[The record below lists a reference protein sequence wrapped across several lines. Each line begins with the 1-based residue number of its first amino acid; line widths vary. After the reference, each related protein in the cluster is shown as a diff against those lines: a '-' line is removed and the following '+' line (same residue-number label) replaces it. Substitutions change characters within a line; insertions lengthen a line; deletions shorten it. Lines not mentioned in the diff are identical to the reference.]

1 MKKNVILSLVFITL
15 ILLIGFCACS
25 CEHNYMEG
33 FTQIPGTSS
42 TPITYSIPLSTPTI
56 QSISTTSE
64 LTTTTTTTTT
74 KILIEF
80 GTSKTLT
87 NSDYCAILETSSNA
101 TVKGLMILK
110 NTAHGNLEVLASLD
124 GVTPAITH
132 KPAVPGVWN
141 VIWASNLSNA
151 LWHGSPL
158 TLANAGTL
166 KIGGNNIIA
175 NFTVP
180 TDGTGTLALT
190 LVDGDLLIK
199 KDTKVLW
206 SLLDSEL
213 NSAKSEVETYMK
225 SNETVRATLNAKL
238 RNKLQ
243 NLNTYYEGIKETLT
257 ASDELANNL
266 TNYQKMVDIRH
277 KMDFELS
284 EINGTSG
291 SKLNISQ
298 TTLQSTMYVNLAISV
313 LAVSLFVLIYS
324 R

>member
-33 FTQIPGTSS
+33 FTQTNTGTN
-42 TPITYSIPLSTPTI
+42 PITYSYNIPFATTPIT
-56 QSISTTSE
+56 SITASE
-64 LTTTTTTTTT
+64 LTTTNV
-74 KILIEF
+74 LIES
-80 GTSKTLT
+80 TETALV
-87 NSDYCAILETSSNA
+87 NSDYCAILDNTSA
-101 TVKGLMILK
+101 KRGLMILK
-110 NTAHGNLEVLASLD
+110 VISHGSPAVEASLD
-124 GVTPAITH
+124 GVTPAVITE
-132 KPAVPGVWN
+132 PGNWQ
-141 VIWASNLSNA
+141 VIWASINSNTT
-151 LWHGSPL
+151 WFGSPL
-158 TLANAGTL
+158 TLASTGLT
-166 KIGGNNIIA
+166 IGGNNIIA
-175 NFTVP
+175 NFNS
-180 TDGTGTLALT
+180 DGTDALALT

-199 KDTKVLW
+199 KGTKVVW

-225 SNETVRATLNAKL
+225 SNETVRGTLNAKL

-313 LAVSLFVLIYS
+313 LAASLFVLIYS

>member
-33 FTQIPGTSS
+33 FTQIPATSS
-42 TPITYSIPLSTPTI
+42 SPITYSIPLTHTI
-56 QSISTTSE
+56 AIKSITAVSE
-64 LTTTTTTTTT
+64 LTTTNV
-74 KILIEF
+74 LIESDT
-80 GTSKTLT
+80 GTGTGTVIKTLV
-87 NSDYCAILETSSNA
+87 NSDYCAILETANHSA
-101 TVKGLMILK
+101 KGLMILK
-110 NTAHGNLEVLASLD
+110 VISHGSPAVEASLD
-124 GVTPAITH
+124 GVTPAA
-132 KPAVPGVWN
+132 PAVPGVWN
-141 VIWASNLSNA
+141 VIWASNLSNE
-151 LWHGSPL
+151 LWYGSPL
-158 TLANAGTL
+158 TLAINGTL
-166 KIGGNNIIA
+166 KIGGNNKIA
-175 NFTVP
+175 VFTVP

-199 KDTKVLW
+199 QGTKVVW

-238 RNKLQ
+238 KDKLQ

-257 ASDELANNL
+257 ASDELASDL

>member
-33 FTQIPGTSS
+33 FTQTNTGTN
-42 TPITYSIPLSTPTI
+42 PITYSYNIPFATTPITSI
-56 QSISTTSE
+56 TAASELIST
-64 LTTTTTTTTT
+64 
-74 KILIEF
+74 KVLIES
-80 GTSKTLT
+80 TETALV
-87 NSDYCAILETSSNA
+87 NSDYCAILDNTSA
-101 TVKGLMILK
+101 KRGLMILK
-110 NTAHGNLEVLASLD
+110 VISHGSPAVEASLD
-124 GVTPAITH
+124 GVTPAVITE
-132 KPAVPGVWN
+132 PGNWQ
-141 VIWASNLSNA
+141 VIWASINSNTT
-151 LWHGSPL
+151 WFGSPL
-158 TLANAGTL
+158 TLASTGLT
-166 KIGGNNIIA
+166 IGGNNKIA
-175 NFTVP
+175 VFTVP

-199 KDTKVLW
+199 KDTKVVW

-225 SNETVRATLNAKL
+225 SNETVRGTLNAKL